1 MHPGPVD
8 VNDISDIHT
17 ELWKKFTIR
26 NASVSALTRPDG
38 NYIPGYDDG
47 GPWVAQEGS
56 RSRVWQVGMRCEI
69 PPR

>member
-8 VNDISDIHT
+8 VNDIPNVHT

-26 NASVSALTRPDG
+26 NSSVSALTRPTEPDG
-38 NYIPGYDDG
+38 NYIPGYDDE

-56 RSRVWQVGMRCEI
+56 GSRA
-69 PPR
+69 